1 VPVNDTGL
9 ASDNPTI
16 DEKDSRPMSI
26 LSFFPLF
33 GFFLLGYY
41 ILYLIG
47 VFPDYLNEPVFSTYL
62 PSGQYWEPTAAVVV
76 ILLGLVALFIELF
89 KSTRT
94 SSVSIIDHILSTF
107 VLVGFMVSWLIFEW
121 AGNSVFLILTVMSF
135 LDVIA
140 GFTITIAS
148 ARRDLSLGGK

>member
-1 VPVNDTGL
+1 M
-9 ASDNPTI
+9 A
-16 DEKDSRPMSI
+16 I
-26 LSFFPLF
+26 LSIFPLF
-33 GFFLLGYY
+33 GFFLIGYY
-41 ILYLIG
+41 VFFLIG
-47 VFPDYLNEPVFSTYL
+47 IFPEELNRQVFSVNL
-62 PSGQYWEPTAAVVV
+62 PSGQLWEPNIAVMI

-94 SSVSIIDHILSTF
+94 SSVSILDHILSTF
-107 VLVGFMVSWLIFEW
+107 VLVGFMVSWMIFDW
-121 AGNSVFLILTVMSF
+121 AGNSVFLILTIMSF

>member
-1 VPVNDTGL
+1 
-9 ASDNPTI
+9 
-16 DEKDSRPMSI
+16 MSV

-33 GFFLLGYY
+33 GFFLVGYHA
-41 ILYLIG
+41 LYFIG
-47 VFPDYLNEPVFSTYL
+47 IFPNLLNQRLLSMNL
-62 PSGQYWEPTAAVVV
+62 PSGQLWEPTVAVVI

-94 SSVSIIDHILSTF
+94 SSVSIVDHILSTF

-121 AGNSVFLILTVMSF
+121 SGNSVFLILTVMSF

-140 GFTITIAS
+140 GFTITISS

>member
-1 VPVNDTGL
+1 MPV
-9 ASDNPTI
+9 
-16 DEKDSRPMSI
+16 
-26 LSFFPLF
+26 LSFFPLL
-33 GFFLLGYY
+33 GFFLLGYHA
-41 ILYLIG
+41 LYFIG
-47 VFPDYLNEPVFSTYL
+47 IFPTYLGYTFFPDGITL
-62 PSGQYWEPTAAVVV
+62 PSGAPWKPTVAVIV

-94 SSVSIIDHILSTF
+94 SSVSIMDHILSTF
-107 VLVGFMVSWLIFEW
+107 VLIGFMVSWLVCDW
-121 AGNSVFLILTVMSF
+121 AGNSVFLILTTMSF

>member
-1 VPVNDTGL
+1 
-9 ASDNPTI
+9 
-16 DEKDSRPMSI
+16 MSV

-33 GFFLLGYY
+33 GFFLGGYHA
-41 ILYLIG
+41 LYVVGI
-47 VFPDYLNEPVFSTYL
+47 FPKYLNLQLFSVNL
-62 PSGQYWEPTAAVVV
+62 PSGQLWEPTVAVIV

-121 AGNSVFLILTVMSF
+121 AGNSVFLILTVMAF

>member
-1 VPVNDTGL
+1 M
-9 ASDNPTI
+9 A
-16 DEKDSRPMSI
+16 I

-33 GFFLLGYY
+33 GFFLIGYY
-41 ILYLIG
+41 VLFLVGI
-47 VFPDYLNEPVFSTYL
+47 FPEELNREVFSVNL
-62 PSGQYWEPTAAVVV
+62 PSGQLWEPNIAVIV
-76 ILLGLVALFIELF
+76 ILLGLIALFIELF

-107 VLVGFMVSWLIFEW
+107 VLVGFMVSWMIFEW
-121 AGNSVFLILTVMSF
+121 AGNSVFLILTVMAF

>member
-1 VPVNDTGL
+1 M
-9 ASDNPTI
+9 A
-16 DEKDSRPMSI
+16 I

-33 GFFLLGYY
+33 GFFYIGYFVLALVG
-41 ILYLIG
+41 IFPNELNHV
-47 VFPDYLNEPVFSTYL
+47 VFEVNL
-62 PSGQYWEPTAAVVV
+62 PSGILWKPSLAVMV
-76 ILLGLVALFIELF
+76 ILFGLVALFIELF

-107 VLVGFMVSWLIFEW
+107 VLVAFMVTWLIFEW
-121 AGNSVFLILTVMSF
+121 AGNSTFLILTTMSF

-148 ARRDLSLGGK
+148 ARRDFSLGGNQ

>member
-1 VPVNDTGL
+1 M
-9 ASDNPTI
+9 A
-16 DEKDSRPMSI
+16 I
-26 LSFFPLF
+26 LSLFPLF
-33 GFFLLGYY
+33 GFFLVGYY
-41 ILYLIG
+41 VLFLVGI
-47 VFPDYLNEPVFSTYL
+47 FPEELNRQMFSVNL
-62 PSGQYWEPTAAVVV
+62 PSGQLWEPNLAVMV

-107 VLVGFMVSWLIFEW
+107 VLVGFMVSWMIFEW
-121 AGNSVFLILTVMSF
+121 AGNSVFLILTVMAF

>member
-1 VPVNDTGL
+1 M
-9 ASDNPTI
+9 A
-16 DEKDSRPMSI
+16 I
-26 LSFFPLF
+26 LSLFPLF
-33 GFFLLGYY
+33 GFFLIGYY
-41 ILYLIG
+41 VLYLVGI
-47 VFPDYLNEPVFSTYL
+47 FPEELNHQVFSTNL
-62 PSGQYWEPTAAVVV
+62 PSGQLWEPTLAVMV

-107 VLVGFMVSWLIFEW
+107 VLVAFMVSWMIFEW
-121 AGNSVFLILTVMSF
+121 AGNSVFLILTIMSF

>member
-1 VPVNDTGL
+1 
-9 ASDNPTI
+9 
-16 DEKDSRPMSI
+16 MSV

-33 GFFLLGYY
+33 GFFLGGYHA
-41 ILYLIG
+41 LYVAGI
-47 VFPDYLNEPVFSTYL
+47 FPKYLNLQLFSVNL
-62 PSGQYWEPTAAVVV
+62 PSGQLWEPTFAVIV

-121 AGNSVFLILTVMSF
+121 AGNSVFLILTVMAF

>member
-1 VPVNDTGL
+1 M
-9 ASDNPTI
+9 A
-16 DEKDSRPMSI
+16 I

-33 GFFLLGYY
+33 GFFLVGYY
-41 ILYLIG
+41 VLFLIG
-47 VFPDYLNEPVFSTYL
+47 IFPEELNRTVFSVNL
-62 PSGQYWEPTAAVVV
+62 PSGQLWEPNLAVMV
-76 ILLGLVALFIELF
+76 ILLGLIALFIELF

-107 VLVGFMVSWLIFEW
+107 VLVGFMVSWMIFEW
-121 AGNSVFLILTVMSF
+121 AGNSVFLILTVMAF

>member
-1 VPVNDTGL
+1 
-9 ASDNPTI
+9 
-16 DEKDSRPMSI
+16 MSV

-33 GFFLLGYY
+33 GFFLGGYY
-41 ILYLIG
+41 ALYLVGI
-47 VFPDYLNEPVFSTYL
+47 FPQYLNQQLFSVNL
-62 PSGQYWEPTAAVVV
+62 PSGQLWEPTVAVIV

-94 SSVSIIDHILSTF
+94 TSVSIIDHILSTF
-107 VLVGFMVSWLIFEW
+107 ALIGFMVSWLIFEC
-121 AGNSVFLILTVMSF
+121 AGNSAFLILTVMAF